1 MTDSWP
7 HQFSKVRE
15 DQIIFNKNFVL
26 LDIYDDSTPA
36 IEDGIL
42 LILNLATRK
51 RYWISKESLEEK
63 FLRLIVT
70 VGGELVDMD
79 MAMVEETKCGQ
90 MKVGANQIEIK
101 HRARVSFEL
110 TLYSGNLFIGKS
122 ET

>member
-26 LDIYDDSTPA
+26 LDIYDDSTTLMD
-36 IEDGIL
+36 DGIL

-63 FLRLIVT
+63 LLSMDLSI
-70 VGGELVDMD
+70 GGESVDMD
-79 MAMVEETKCGQ
+79 MAMVEETKVGQ
-90 MKVGANQIEIK
+90 MRVGANQIEIK
-101 HRARVSFEL
+101 HRARISFEL
-110 TLYSGNLFIGKS
+110 TLYSGNLFIG
-122 ET
+122 

>member
-26 LDIYDDSTPA
+26 LDIYDDSTTLMD
-36 IEDGIL
+36 DGIL
-42 LILNLATRK
+42 LILNLVTRK

-63 FLRLIVT
+63 LLSMTVS
-70 VGGELVDMD
+70 VGGESVDMD
-79 MAMVEETKCGQ
+79 MAIVEETKVGQ

-101 HRARVSFEL
+101 HRARVSFDL
-110 TLYSGNLFIGKS
+110 NHYSGNLLIG
-122 ET
+122 

>member
-1 MTDSWP
+1 M
-7 HQFSKVRE
+7 RE

-26 LDIYDDSTPA
+26 LDIYDDSTA
-36 IEDGIL
+36 LMEDGIL

-79 MAMVEETKCGQ
+79 MAMVEETKCAQ

-110 TLYSGNLFIGKS
+110 TLYSGNLFIG
-122 ET
+122 

>member
-7 HQFSKVRE
+7 HKFSKVRE

-63 FLRLIVT
+63 FLQLIVT

-110 TLYSGNLFIGKS
+110 TLYSGNLFIG
-122 ET
+122 